1 MIQHQDLLVL
11 VITAMTVLIVRT
23 ASSTALVPIHAM
35 PASSAKMWD
44 QVKLVVDVQIPAELD
59 PTVTRLSNHVPATT
73 LVKTEDNVMTQHQD
87 LPVIVITAMMVITVR
102 TASSTVLVLTNV
114 ILTNSAQMLDL
125 HKLVVDAQIPVEL
138 AQHVQ
143 TL

>member
-1 MIQHQDLLVL
+1 
-11 VITAMTVLIVRT
+11 
-23 ASSTALVPIHAM
+23 
-35 PASSAKMWD
+35 
-44 QVKLVVDVQIPAELD
+44 
-59 PTVTRLSNHVPATT
+59 
-73 LVKTEDNVMTQHQD
+73 MTQHQD
-87 LPVIVITAMMVITVR
+87 LPVIVITAMTVITVR

-143 TL
+143 TQ

>member
-1 MIQHQDLLVL
+1 M
-11 VITAMTVLIVRT
+11 
-23 ASSTALVPIHAM
+23 
-35 PASSAKMWD
+35 
-44 QVKLVVDVQIPAELD
+44 DVQIPAELD

-73 LVKTEDNVMTQHQD
+73 LVKTEDSVMTQHQD
-87 LPVIVITAMMVITVR
+87 LPVIVVTAMMVITVR

-143 TL
+143 TQ